1 MSAIAEGTPARGGL
15 RLRDVSRR
23 YPGGVGV
30 TDIDIDVAPGEFFVV
45 VGPTG
50 SGKTTLLRLLAGLEP
65 PDAGTVELDGR
76 EVTAAPAGERSVG
89 MVFQGHALFPHL
101 SVAGN
106 IAFGLGRARVAR
118 ADRAE
123 GVRTAAE
130 LVGCEA
136 LLERM
141 PHELSGG
148 ERRRVAIARVLV
160 RERSLFLLDEPLSG
174 LDAHERASIR
184 QRLHDLQRRT
194 ATTMVLVTHD
204 QAEAL
209 SLGDRVAVLTE
220 GVVHQV
226 GSPLECYR
234 RPVDMTVAGFLGS
247 PPMNVF
253 KATHAEGGIRA
264 GPFRVPLSAFSTTSS
279 IPDRVLLGVRPEDAR
294 ITGGS
299 SFRVRSLEQTG
310 PDAYLYLDGSPGS
323 LVVRTRLDDSIPSGS
338 SVGIDAAPAS
348 ACLFDAETG
357 RAVAW
362 LACWGTAPLAASG
375 AC

>member
-1 MSAIAEGTPARGGL
+1 VSAIVEGRPARGGL
-15 RLRDVSRR
+15 RLRGVSRR
-23 YPGGVGV
+23 YPGGAGV
-30 TDIDIDVAPGEFFVV
+30 NDVEVDVAPGEFFVV

-50 SGKTTLLRLLAGLEP
+50 SGKTTLLRLLSGLEP
-65 PDAGTVELDGR
+65 ADAGTIELDGR
-76 EVTAAPAGERSVG
+76 DVTAAPAGGRSVG
-89 MVFQGHALFPHL
+89 MVFQGHALLPHL

-118 ADRAE
+118 SDRAQ

-130 LVGCEA
+130 LVGCES
-136 LLERM
+136 LLDRM

-184 QRLHDLQRRT
+184 QRLHELQRRT
-194 ATTMVLVTHD
+194 ATAMVLVTHD

-234 RPVDMTVAGFLGS
+234 RPVDVTVARFLGA
-247 PPMNVF
+247 PPMNLF
-253 KATHAEGGIRA
+253 EAIHADGGIRG
-264 GPFRVPLSAFSTTSS
+264 GPFRVPLAAFSAISS
-279 IPDRVLLGVRPEDAR
+279 IPDRLLLGVRPEDVH
-294 ITGGS
+294 ITAGS

-310 PDAYLYLDGSPGS
+310 ADAYVYLDGPPGS
-323 LVVRTRLDDSIPSGS
+323 LVVRTRPDDSIPSGS
-338 SVGIDAAPAS
+338 SVGVDAAPAS

-362 LACWGTAPLAASG
+362 RA
-375 AC
+375 

>member
-1 MSAIAEGTPARGGL
+1 MSAIVEGAHSRGGL
-15 RLRDVSRR
+15 RLRRVSKR
-23 YPGGVGV
+23 YPEGAGVNDV
-30 TDIDIDVAPGEFFVV
+30 DLDVAPGEFFVV

-50 SGKTTLLRLLAGLEP
+50 SGKTTMLRLLAGLESA
-65 PDAGTVELDGR
+65 DAGTIELDGR
-76 EVTAAPAGERSVG
+76 DVTAAPVGERGVG
-89 MVFQGHALFPHL
+89 MVFQAHALLPHL
-101 SVAGN
+101 PVAGN
-106 IAFGLGRARVAR
+106 IAFGLGRQRVAR
-118 ADRAE
+118 SDRAE
-123 GVRTAAE
+123 AVRAAAE

-136 LLERM
+136 LLERL

-209 SLGDRVAVLTE
+209 SLGDRVAVLTR

-234 RPVDMTVAGFLGS
+234 RPVDVTVARFLGT

-253 KATHAEGGIRA
+253 EAAHAGDGIRG
-264 GPFRVPLSAFSTTSS
+264 GPFRLPLSAFSTMSP
-279 IPDRVLLGVRPEDAR
+279 IRDRLLLGVRPEDVR

-310 PDAYLYLDGSPGS
+310 ADAYLYLDGPSGS
-323 LVVRTRLDDSIPSGS
+323 LVARTRLDDSIPSGS
-338 SVGIDAAPAS
+338 SVGVDAAPAS
-348 ACLFDAETG
+348 ACLFDADTG
-357 RAVAW
+357 QAVGW
-362 LACWGTAPLAASG
+362 RT
-375 AC
+375 

>member
-1 MSAIAEGTPARGGL
+1 ME
-15 RLRDVSRR
+15 
-23 YPGGVGV
+23 
-30 TDIDIDVAPGEFFVV
+30 IDIDVAPGEFFVV

-65 PDAGTVELDGR
+65 ADTGTIELDGR
-76 EVTAAPAGERSVG
+76 DVTAASAGERSVG

-118 ADRAE
+118 TDRAE

-253 KATHAEGGIRA
+253 EATHAEGGIRA

-279 IPDRVLLGVRPEDAR
+279 IPDRLLLGVRPEDVR

-310 PDAYLYLDGSPGS
+310 ADAYLYLDGSPGR

-338 SVGIDAAPAS
+338 SVGVDVAPAS

-362 LACWGTAPLAASG
+362 RA
-375 AC
+375 